1 MRHRTGQTGPDFSSA
16 TKKLAITRSQPEE
29 GYHITTL
36 PNGARI
42 ASVAMPH
49 MKSVTVGV
57 WVAVGGRHETAD
69 ECGLSH
75 FVEHMLFKGTET
87 RSPRQISEAVESVGG
102 FINAFTTE
110 DHTCYYA
117 KAGARY
123 LGLLSDVL
131 LDMIL
136 HSQFVPDELERE
148 REVIREEILMY
159 RDQPSQHSQEILSE
173 IMWPNHPLGR
183 SLTGT
188 VETLATFGRARVK
201 QFVRRTYNASTILVT
216 VSGNATHAEAVTA
229 LRPLLSRLKTGPLPP
244 FQKWKSRSW
253 QPSVRA
259 IEDDTEQSHLSL
271 GAHSVSRRD
280 SARFALKLLSVVLGE
295 NMSSRLFQQL
305 RERHGF
311 CYSIQSETMTLE
323 DTGLLNISVGL
334 ESEKVEK
341 AVRLM
346 AKEFVKLRDKNIPAR
361 ELQQAKDYCIGHNE
375 LCLESTTHHMMWLG
389 ESILAYGR
397 VIDPN
402 EVRQKL
408 NAVTAE
414 DIRELAGRV
423 LHPQQIGVA
432 IVGKNLAPEKI
443 RQSLLGTIQ
452 S

>member
-1 MRHRTGQTGPDFSSA
+1 MRHRTGQAGPDFTSTPKNLISA
-16 TKKLAITRSQPEE
+16 RPQPDD
-29 GYHITTL
+29 GYRITTL

-42 ASVAMPH
+42 ASVTMPH

-75 FVEHMLFKGTET
+75 FVEHMLFKGTDT
-87 RSPRQISEAVESVGG
+87 RSPRQISEAVEGVGG

-123 LGLLSDVL
+123 LPLLADVL
-131 LDMIL
+131 LDMVL
-136 HSQFVPDELERE
+136 HSTFDPDEIERE

-173 IMWPNHPLGR
+173 IMWPRHPLGR

-188 VETLATFGRARVK
+188 VETLATFSRARVK

-216 VSGNATHAEAVTA
+216 VSGNASHSDAVAA
-229 LRPLLSRLKTGPLPP
+229 LRPLVSKLKNGPTPP
-244 FQKWKSRSW
+244 FQKWKSRTW
-253 QPSVRA
+253 RPTVRA

-280 SARFALKLLSVVLGE
+280 PARFAFKLLSVVLGE

-334 ESEKVEK
+334 DSEKVEK

-346 AKEFVKLRDKNIPAR
+346 AREFVRLREKNIPAR

-397 VIDPN
+397 AIDPN

-408 NAVTAE
+408 GAVTAE
-414 DIRELAGRV
+414 DIRELARRV
-423 LHPQQIGVA
+423 LNPAQIGVA
-432 IVGKNLAPEKI
+432 IVGKNLAADKI
-443 RQSLLGTIQ
+443 QQSLLG
-452 S
+452 